1 MLYLLPVLI
10 GCRLVLAI
18 RWHAWFTLAGYI
30 YFKQQLT
37 GNAWYGVGLNNA
49 SMMAGA
55 DFMVFF

>member
-1 MLYLLPVLI
+1 M
-10 GCRLVLAI
+10 VLAI

-55 DFMVFF
+55 DFMVFY